1 MAAYMADAVAMLR
14 HLVGRDPERVA
25 EIFDRANEGI
35 DRIETPPTQIA
46 EVVDTVKNGQKV
58 AGIEPAGTGR
68 EAVRTLLDGPVDVA
82 NLDRSVFFRLDNLYD
97 VYTMHDAILVAAHKS
112 RQTDGIL
119 TNDEQIRTYDGEAT
133 VWE

>member
-1 MAAYMADAVAMLR
+1 MATYMADAVAMLR

-25 EIFDRANEGI
+25 DIFDRANEGI
-35 DRIETPPTQIA
+35 DLIEAPPTQIA
-46 EVVDTVKNGQKV
+46 EVVDTIESGQAE
-58 AGIEPAGTGR
+58 AGVDPAGSGR
-68 EAVRTLLDGPVDVA
+68 EAVRTLLDGPVEVA

-119 TNDEQIRTYDGEAT
+119 TNDEQIRTYDGDAT
-133 VWE
+133 VWG